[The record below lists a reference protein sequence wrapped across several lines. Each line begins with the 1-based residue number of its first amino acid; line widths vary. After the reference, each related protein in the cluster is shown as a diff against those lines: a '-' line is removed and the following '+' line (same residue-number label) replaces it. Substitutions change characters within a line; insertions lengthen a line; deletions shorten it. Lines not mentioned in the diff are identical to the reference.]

1 MLEIHKRD
9 IKDVFPP
16 SRIFNANLAPF
27 FNASGSAGYWGDYKF
42 WEPSIGFSVMIVD
55 ENHVFNKDGY
65 PFVVTC
71 GPGAIGRE
79 LPESVKKVFQAKVR
93 QFYRRKDNGT
103 AYTSKDFDRAR
114 RAIIRA
120 FAALFEYE
128 ITHPEK
134 ERK

>member
-55 ENHVFNKDGY
+55 ENHVF
-65 PFVVTC
+65 TSAC
-71 GPGAIGRE
+71 I
-79 LPESVKKVFQAKVR
+79 
-93 QFYRRKDNGT
+93 RRSWC
-103 AYTSKDFDRAR
+103 TSRATRKPSR
-114 RAIIRA
+114 RLSPRWRSQ
-120 FAALFEYE
+120 
-128 ITHPEK
+128 K
-134 ERK
+134 